1 MFPRYSVV
9 TYMEKIK
16 RVQKLW
22 NGSYN
27 YKRQV
32 TSVETITDEYV
43 ENDQWTAEKII
54 ENYM

>member
-16 RVQKLW
+16 RVQELW
-22 NGSYN
+22 DGSPN